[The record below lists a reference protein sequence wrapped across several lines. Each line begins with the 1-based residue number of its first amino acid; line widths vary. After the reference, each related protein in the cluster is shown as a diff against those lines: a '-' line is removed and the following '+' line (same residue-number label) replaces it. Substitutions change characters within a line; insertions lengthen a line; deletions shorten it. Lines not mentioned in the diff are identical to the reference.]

1 MDLNNT
7 TVLKKRGGGL
17 NFIAWMIV
25 GCEIAFW
32 IVILLGLTTRYIAK
46 KEKMGFFLLALTPVI
61 DLILL
66 LVTGIDLYNGT
77 KATTVHGIA
86 AIYIGVSLAFGKSM
100 IKWADEHFLYYV
112 MKQGQKPI
120 KRFGREHANHGLKG
134 WFQHLVAYGIGA
146 GLLGAL
152 IYLLNDSQQ
161 TEALSGILRIWSLVL
176 AIDLCITISYFIW
189 PKKMKETI
197 KQ

>member
-1 MDLNNT
+1 M
-7 TVLKKRGGGL
+7 

-100 IKWADEHFLYYV
+100 IKWADERFLYYV
-112 MKQGQKPI
+112 TKQGAKPI
-120 KRFGREHANHGLKG
+120 RRFGLEHAKHGLKG
-134 WFQHLVAYGIGA
+134 WFQHLIAYAIGA
-146 GLLGAL
+146 GLLVV
-152 IYLLNDSQQ
+152 IINLLNNAQQ
-161 TEALSGILRIWSLVL
+161 TEALSGILQMWTLVL
-176 AIDLCITISYFIW
+176 AIDFCITMSYFIW
-189 PKKMKETI
+189 PRRMKATI